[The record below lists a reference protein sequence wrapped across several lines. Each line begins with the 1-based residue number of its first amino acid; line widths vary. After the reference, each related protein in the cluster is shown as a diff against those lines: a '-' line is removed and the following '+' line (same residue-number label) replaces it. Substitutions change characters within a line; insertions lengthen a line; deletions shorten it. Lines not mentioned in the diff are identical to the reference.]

1 MKFRVVFVL
10 MLGLLVQHAFA
21 SVTVKG
27 KVVNKDTGEPMEY
40 ATVSAFSLPDS
51 TLVAGVITEPSGH
64 FSLQLEK
71 GRYSLHFQYMGFI
84 TTKKNIQLTGEKS
97 TVDLGRI
104 VMAPDAE
111 LLAEIEV
118 VSEVSTY
125 EMTLD
130 KRVFNVGK
138 DVSNTAGNA
147 IEVLESIPAVSVD
160 VEGNVSLRGDEG
172 VRILIDGKESGLSGL
187 STQDALRTLQGD
199 MIERVEVITNPSVRY
214 DAEGSA
220 GIINIIL
227 KKVRFDFFIFS
238 PLFGKTSFRRALNRG
253 AK

>member
-97 TVDLGRI
+97 TVDL
-104 VMAPDAE
+104 E
-111 LLAEIEV
+111 
-118 VSEVSTY
+118 
-125 EMTLD
+125 
-130 KRVFNVGK
+130 
-138 DVSNTAGNA
+138 
-147 IEVLESIPAVSVD
+147 ES
-160 VEGNVSLRGDEG
+160 
-172 VRILIDGKESGLSGL
+172 
-187 STQDALRTLQGD
+187 
-199 MIERVEVITNPSVRY
+199 
-214 DAEGSA
+214 
-220 GIINIIL
+220 
-227 KKVRFDFFIFS
+227 
-238 PLFGKTSFRRALNRG
+238 
-253 AK
+253 